1 MINQLMLRAK
11 NFLSGENTGE
21 GSQKDDY
28 FYNRIF
34 FRKIIAF
41 YDAIFDHINNAAV
54 LNTKETLQPFG
65 LHFDISLKDIIK
77 QSGKPKY
84 LYNNKRDNNHKVAFY
99 RATVNN
105 LSVLMQLHFHNDS
118 LFFIGLDISVGLLT
132 ENEKTEIINSIIRK
146 YLSQPYHKGHNYPLI
161 RDAHKNFVMIH
172 DDINFNI
179 CYLHG
184 RYVNHYNDLK
194 QAILGD
200 DIASEISKRMNE
212 NLYKAF

>member
-41 YDAIFDHINNAAV
+41 YDTIFEQINNATV

-65 LHFDISLKDIIK
+65 LQFDITLKDIIK

-105 LSVLMQLHFHNDS
+105 LSVLMQLHFHHEN
-118 LFFIGLDISVGLLT
+118 LFFIGLDISAGLLT
-132 ENEKTEIINSIIRK
+132 ENEKINIINTIIRK
-146 YLSQPYHKGHNYPLI
+146 YLSQPYSKGNAYPLI
-161 RDAHKNFVMIH
+161 RDANKNFVLIH

-184 RYVNHYNDLK
+184 KYVNQYQELK
-194 QAILGD
+194 LAILGE
-200 DIASEISKRMNE
+200 EILSPSKRINE